1 MARLC
6 KVEKD
11 KRQRK
16 LVAKYKDK
24 RSELREKI
32 RDKDLSFEEKLI
44 AQQKMQSLP
53 RDSNRVRLRNRCLI
67 TGRSRGVYRKFGLG
81 RNKLRELAMVGNIPG
96 LRKASW

>member
-16 LVAKYKDK
+16 LVSKYKAQ
-24 RSELREKI
+24 RAELRKKI
-32 RDKDLSFEEKLI
+32 RDKELSFEEKLT
-44 AQQKMQSLP
+44 AQKTMQNLP
-53 RDSNRVRLRNRCLI
+53 KDSNRCRLRNRCGI

-81 RNKLRELAMVGNIPG
+81 RNKLRELAMTGMIPG

>member
-6 KVEKD
+6 KVQKD

-16 LVAKYKDK
+16 LVAKFKVQRDA
-24 RSELREKI
+24 LREKN
-32 RDKDLSFEEKLI
+32 RDGSLSFEEKLEV
-44 AQQKMQSLP
+44 QKQLQSLP
-53 RDSNRVRLRNRCLI
+53 RDSSRSRLRNRCLL

-81 RNKLRELAMVGNIPG
+81 RNKLRELAMDGMIPG

>member
-16 LVAKYKDK
+16 LVDKYKTK
-24 RSELREKI
+24 RDELRAKV
-32 RDKDLSFEEKLI
+32 RDQELSFEEKLS
-44 AQQKMQSLP
+44 AQLQLQKLP
-53 RDSNRVRLRNRCLI
+53 RDSSRCRLRNRCVV
-67 TGRSRGVYRKFGLG
+67 TGRSRGVYRKFGLA
-81 RNKLRELAMVGNIPG
+81 RNKLREYAMEGLIPG

>member
-6 KVEKD
+6 KIEKD

-16 LVAKYKDK
+16 LVDHYKPK
-24 RSELREKI
+24 RAELRAKI
-32 RDKDLSFEEKLI
+32 RDKDLSFEDKLL
-44 AQQKMQSLP
+44 AQKAMQNLP
-53 RDSNRVRLRNRCLI
+53 KDSNRCRLRNRCGM

-81 RNKLRELAMVGNIPG
+81 RNKLRELAMTGMIPG

>member
-16 LVAKYKDK
+16 LVNKYKTK
-24 RSELREKI
+24 REELRAKI
-32 RDKDLSFEEKLI
+32 RNADLSFEDKLT
-44 AQQKMQSLP
+44 AQEKMQKLP
-53 RDSNRVRLRNRCLI
+53 RDSNRCRLRNRCGI

-81 RNKLRELAMVGNIPG
+81 RNKLRELAMSGMIPG

>member
-16 LVAKYKDK
+16 LVAKFGKKRAELCEIIKNKDTN
-24 RSELREKI
+24 
-32 RDKDLSFEEKLI
+32 FEVKMNAIGQL
-44 AQQKMQSLP
+44 QKLP
-53 RDSNRVRLRNRCLI
+53 RDSSRSRLRNRCVI

-81 RNKLRELAMVGNIPG
+81 RNKLRELAMSGMIPG

>member
-16 LVAKYKDK
+16 LVAKYRAK
-24 RSELREKI
+24 RAELRAKI

-44 AQQKMQSLP
+44 AQQQMQSLP
-53 RDSNRVRLRNRCLI
+53 RDSNRVRLRNRCII
-67 TGRSRGVYRKFGLG
+67 TGRSRGVYSKFGLG
-81 RNKLRELAMVGNIPG
+81 RNKLRELAMVGSIPG
-96 LRKASW
+96 LRMASW

>member
-6 KVEKD
+6 KVEKN

-16 LVAKYKDK
+16 LVDKYKTRRDK
-24 RSELREKI
+24 LRVQI
-32 RDKDLSFEEKLI
+32 RDKDMGFEEKMKLI
-44 AQQKMQSLP
+44 AEMQNLP
-53 RDSNRVRLRNRCLI
+53 RDSSRSRLRNRCLV

-81 RNKLRELAMVGNIPG
+81 RNKLREYAMSGLIPG

>member
-6 KVEKD
+6 KIEKD

-16 LVAKYKDK
+16 LVIRYQAK
-24 RSELREKI
+24 RAMLREKI
-32 RDKDLSFEEKLI
+32 RDKDLGFEEKL
-44 AQQKMQSLP
+44 AVQKAMQELP
-53 RDSNRVRLRNRCLI
+53 RDSNRCRLRNRCGL

-81 RNKLRELAMVGNIPG
+81 RNKLRELAMTGFIPG

>member
-6 KVEKD
+6 KMEKD

-16 LVAKYKDK
+16 LVKKYQAK
-24 RSELREKI
+24 REMLREKI
-32 RDKDLSFEEKLI
+32 RDKNLSFEEKLA
-44 AQQKMQSLP
+44 AQRMMQNLP
-53 RDSNRVRLRNRCLI
+53 KDSNRCRLRNRCLL

-81 RNKLRELAMVGNIPG
+81 RNKLRELAMDGMIPG

>member
-6 KVEKD
+6 KREKD

-16 LVAKYKDK
+16 LVIKYKSIRD
-24 RSELREKI
+24 ELRGQI

-44 AQQKMQSLP
+44 AQAKMQRLP
-53 RDSNRVRLRNRCLI
+53 RDSNRVRLRNRCLV

-81 RNKLRELAMVGNIPG
+81 RNKLREYAMSGLIPG

>member
-16 LVAKYKDK
+16 LVNKYKAK
-24 RSELREKI
+24 RAELRVKI
-32 RDKDLSFEEKLI
+32 RDKKLSFEDKL
-44 AQQKMQSLP
+44 AVQKQMQELP
-53 RDSNRVRLRNRCLI
+53 RDSSASRLRNRCGI

-81 RNKLRELAMVGNIPG
+81 RNKLRELAMTGFIPG